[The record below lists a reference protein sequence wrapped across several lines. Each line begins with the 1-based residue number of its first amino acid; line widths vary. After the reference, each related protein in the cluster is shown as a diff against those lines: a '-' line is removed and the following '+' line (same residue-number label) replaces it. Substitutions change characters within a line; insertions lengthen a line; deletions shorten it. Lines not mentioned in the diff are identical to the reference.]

1 MIYIIYH
8 KDCMD
13 GISSAYIARN
23 NLERNN
29 AVVPIPLQY
38 SREDE
43 LFKLNLT
50 KQDVCYF
57 VDFSFKIDK
66 MI

>member
-1 MIYIIYH
+1 
-8 KDCMD
+8 MD